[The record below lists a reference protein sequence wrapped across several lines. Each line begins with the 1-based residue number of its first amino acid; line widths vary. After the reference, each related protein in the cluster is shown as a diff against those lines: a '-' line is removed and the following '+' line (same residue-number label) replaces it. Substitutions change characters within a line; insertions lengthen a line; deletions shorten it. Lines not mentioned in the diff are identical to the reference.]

1 MEQLEHKETQQPTE
15 IVLEYRQPDYRE
27 VVEQY
32 SYTLPKKKWLDMQ
45 LSEWEEWAELPKK
58 PKQKMKEKKLVRVK
72 MED

>member
-32 SYTLPKKKWLDMQ
+32 SYTLPKKRWLDMQ
-45 LSEWEEWAELPKK
+45 LTEWEDC
-58 PKQKMKEKKLVRVK
+58 EKGVNVILETVNRILTP
-72 MED
+72 